1 VSTQFDTSAVAVGS
15 APAPRSRR
23 VAEFVITWS
32 LPLLLLLTLVIATA
46 TTPGFLAFANLR
58 GILINTAVIGIAAV
72 GLTPVTLSG
81 NLVSLAVTQQAM
93 LAAVA
98 FFPLL
103 AVGVPLPLAILIVI
117 VVLAAVGVAQGVFVA
132 VGLNPM
138 ITTLA
143 AGAIIFGLAT
153 LVTGGR
159 VVSAPQVDTRWLALS
174 SPLGLPLPI
183 YIFIGFTILATL
195 FIDRTVTGRKIS
207 LAGAN
212 RETARLSGVSFRSAT
227 IASFAIL
234 GIGTAI
240 SGIVVAAQAG
250 QATTLDLPTL
260 TSNVIAAV
268 LVGGTAI
275 QGGFGSPLRSALGA
289 LMIAIFS
296 QVMLLHDFPH
306 GVRLA
311 AVGALV
317 VVMVSVLHFI
327 RKKAV

>member
-1 VSTQFDTSAVAVGS
+1 MTQLDTAAVVAGNATGVD
-15 APAPRSRR
+15 RR
-23 VAEFVITWS
+23 RRIAEFVVMWA
-32 LPLLLLLTLVIATA
+32 LPLLLVATILVSAT
-46 TTPGFLAFANLR
+46 TTPGFMSFANLR
-58 GILINTAVIGIAAV
+58 GILINSAVIGIAAV

-81 NLVSLAVTQQAM
+81 NLVSLGITQQAM
-93 LAAVA
+93 IAAVI

-103 AVGVPLPLAILIVI
+103 SVGVPLAAAIVI
-117 VVLAAVGVAQGVFVA
+117 VIVALGIIGVLQGLFVA

-143 AGAIIFGLAT
+143 AGAVIFGLGT

-159 VVSAPQVDTRWLALS
+159 VVSAPSVDTSWMALA
-174 SPLGLPLPI
+174 SPFGLPLPI
-183 YIFIGFTILATL
+183 FIFVAFTILVAL
-195 FIDRTVTGRKIS
+195 FIDRTVVGRDIS

-212 RETARLSGVSFRSAT
+212 RETARLSGVSHRKAT
-227 IASFAIL
+227 IVAFVIF
-234 GIGTAI
+234 GVGTAI
-240 SGIVVAAQAG
+240 SGIIVAAQAG

-260 TSNVIAAV
+260 TFDAIAAV

-296 QVMLLHDFPH
+296 NVMIMHGFSH

-317 VVMVSVLHFI
+317 VVMVSVLHVI
-327 RKKAV
+327 RRKAM